1 MDKLII
7 IGFIVGALILALIIN
22 FVGEKK
28 KVKNFEKKL
37 KANFGKLA
45 RKEYDP
51 EKKNSYRAYYKK
63 HQNDNSFS
71 LDDITWND
79 AEGETLFTSI
89 NNCYSSCG
97 EEYLYYRLRNVDLN
111 ASKEDIDEYVSQ
123 TDKLIEDEET
133 RIKLQLA
140 FAMLGKTGR
149 HSVFDYI
156 SLLGNVKR
164 IPLFIFFIIWIGY
177 IAGIASIFVIGP
189 TAGICFLV
197 TWMIVCLILSIY
209 NKKTI
214 EAYMTSFEYIVRSLK
229 TTEKIVGMKIPMY
242 EKESKRLAELR
253 KELNGIRTSFLS
265 FIQTSN
271 RIGIADLASGM
282 VSLFN
287 SFVMIDL
294 FLFNLML
301 KFVIDKEDTYDE
313 IFSILGKME
322 SQIAIAN
329 LKASFEDT
337 CVPEFVDER
346 HIKAED
352 MIHPLV
358 ENCVAN
364 SYDAKRG
371 MLITGSNASGKST
384 FLRCVLV
391 NTILAETVYVACAK
405 NFSLK
410 KSYIYSSMS
419 LKDSLGGGESYYMAE
434 INSIKRIIDSLEAGY
449 NIICFLDEVLRGTNT
464 VERVAAATEILRV
477 LDNPNAMSFAATHD
491 IELTYLLEE
500 NYDNSFFREEFRK
513 EEGSESEDICF
524 TYKINEGRSD
534 TRNALKLLEIKGYP
548 TDMCEKAKRLS
559 QNFISTGEWKS
570 E

>member
-1 MDKLII
+1 MEKLVI
-7 IGFIVGALILALIIN
+7 IGFVFAALIFALILN
-22 FVGEKK
+22 HVGEKK
-28 KVKNFEKKL
+28 KIKNFVKKL
-37 KANFGKLA
+37 KANFGKLT

-51 EKKNSYRAYYKK
+51 EKRNSYRAYFIK
-63 HQNDNSFS
+63 HQDDNSFS
-71 LDDITWND
+71 IDDITWND

-123 TDKLIEDEET
+123 TDALIENEEV

-164 IPLFIFFIIWIGY
+164 IPLIVFFIIWIGY
-177 IAGIASIFVIGP
+177 IFGIASIFVVGP

-197 TWMIVCLILSIY
+197 TWMIVCLALSIY

-214 EAYMTSFEYIVRSLK
+214 EEYMTSFEYIVRSLK
-229 TTEKIVGMKIPMY
+229 TTEKIVGMKIPEY
-242 EKESKRLAELR
+242 EKESKRLSELR

-271 RIGIADLASGM
+271 RIGIADLASGA

-301 KFVIDKEDTYDE
+301 KFIIDKEDTYDE
-313 IFSILGKME
+313 IFSILGKIE

-329 LKASFEDT
+329 LKASFKDT
-337 CVPEFVDER
+337 SVPEFLEDR

-358 ENCVAN
+358 DNCVSN

-405 NFSLK
+405 KFSLK

-434 INSIKRIIDSLEAGY
+434 INSIKRIIDSLEAGD

-464 VERVAAATEILRV
+464 VERVAAATEILRF
-477 LDNPNAMSFAATHD
+477 LDNPYVLCFAATHD
-491 IELTYLLEE
+491 IELTYLLED
-500 NYDNSFFREEFRK
+500 NYDNYFFREEFRK
-513 EEGSESEDICF
+513 EEGSDSEDICF

>member
-1 MDKLII
+1 MDKIVI
-7 IGFIVGALILALIIN
+7 IGFVVGALILALIIN

-37 KANFGKLA
+37 KANFGKLV

-63 HQNDNSFS
+63 HQNDNSF
-71 LDDITWND
+71 LIDDITWND

-123 TDKLIEDEET
+123 TDRLIEDEGT

-337 CVPEFVDER
+337 CVPEFVEER

-434 INSIKRIIDSLEAGY
+434 INSIKRIIDSLEAGD

-500 NYDNSFFREEFRK
+500 NYDNYFFREEFRK
-513 EEGSESEDICF
+513 EEGSDSEDICF

-534 TRNALKLLEIKGYP
+534 TRNALRLLEIKGYP

-559 QNFISTGEWKS
+559 QNFINTGEWKAD
-570 E
+570 

>member
-22 FVGEKK
+22 FIGEKK
-28 KVKNFEKKL
+28 KVKNFVIKL
-37 KANFGKLA
+37 KANFGKLN

-51 EKKNSYRAYYKK
+51 EKKNSYRAYFIK

-71 LDDITWND
+71 IDDITWND
-79 AEGETLFTSI
+79 AEGETLFTSV

-97 EEYLYYRLRNVDLN
+97 EEYLYYKLRNVNLD
-111 ASKEDIDEYVSQ
+111 ATKEEIDTYVSQ
-123 TDKLIEDEET
+123 TDELIKDEET

-164 IPLFIFFIIWIGY
+164 IPLIVFFVIWLGY
-177 IAGIASIFVIGP
+177 IGGIASIFLIGP

-197 TWMIVCLILSIY
+197 TWMIVSLALSIY

-242 EKESKRLAELR
+242 EKETARLSELR

-271 RIGIADLASGM
+271 RMGIADLASGM
-282 VSLFN
+282 LALLN
-287 SFVMIDL
+287 SFIMIDL

-301 KFVIDKEDTYDE
+301 KFVVDKEDTYDE
-313 IFSILGKME
+313 IFSILGKIE

-337 CVPEFVDER
+337 CVPEFLDER
-346 HIKAED
+346 KIKAED

-364 SYDAKRG
+364 SYEAGRG

-391 NTILAETVYVACAK
+391 NTILAETVYMACAK

-410 KSYIYSSMS
+410 RSYIYSSMS

-434 INSIKRIIDSLEAGY
+434 INSIKRIIDSLEEG
-449 NIICFLDEVLRGTNT
+449 NEIICFLDEVLRGTNT
-464 VERVAAATEILRV
+464 VERVAAATEILRY
-477 LDNPNAMSFAATHD
+477 LDNPRVLSFAATHD
-491 IELTYLLEE
+491 IELTYLLEG
-500 NYDNSFFREEFRK
+500 NYDNYFFREEFKK
-513 EEGSESEDICF
+513 EEGSDTEDICF
-524 TYKINEGRSD
+524 TYKINQGRSD

-548 TDMCEKAKRLS
+548 KNMCDRAKELS
-559 QNFISTGEWKS
+559 QNFINTGEWKID
-570 E
+570 

>member
-79 AEGETLFTSI
+79 TEGETLFTSI

-97 EEYLYYRLRNVDLN
+97 EEYLYYRLRKVDLN

-164 IPLFIFFIIWIGY
+164 IPLFVFFIIWIGY

>member
-164 IPLFIFFIIWIGY
+164 IPLFVFFIIWIGY

-434 INSIKRIIDSLEAGY
+434 INSIKRIIDSLEAGD

-500 NYDNSFFREEFRK
+500 NYDNYFFREEFRK

-548 TDMCEKAKRLS
+548 TDMCERAKRLS

>member
-22 FVGEKK
+22 FIGEKK
-28 KVKNFEKKL
+28 KVKNFVIKL
-37 KANFGKLA
+37 KANFGILN

-51 EKKNSYRAYYKK
+51 EKKNSYRAYFIK

-71 LDDITWND
+71 IDDITWND
-79 AEGETLFTSI
+79 AEGETLFTSV

-97 EEYLYYRLRNVDLN
+97 EEYLYYKLRNVNLD
-111 ASKEDIDEYVSQ
+111 ATKEEIDTFVSQ
-123 TDKLIEDEET
+123 TDELIKDEDT

-164 IPLFIFFIIWIGY
+164 IPLIVFFVIWLGY
-177 IAGIASIFVIGP
+177 IGGIASIFLIGP

-197 TWMIVCLILSIY
+197 TWMIVSLALSIY

-242 EKESKRLAELR
+242 EKETARLSELR

-271 RIGIADLASGM
+271 RMSIADLASGM
-282 VSLFN
+282 LALLN
-287 SFVMIDL
+287 SFIMIDL

-313 IFSILGKME
+313 IFSILGKIE

-337 CVPEFVDER
+337 CVPVFLDER
-346 HIKAED
+346 KIKAED

-364 SYDAKRG
+364 SYEAGRG

-391 NTILAETVYVACAK
+391 NTILAETVYMACAK

-410 KSYIYSSMS
+410 RSYIYSSMS

-434 INSIKRIIDSLEAGY
+434 INSIKRIIDSLEEG
-449 NIICFLDEVLRGTNT
+449 NEIICFLDEVLRGTNT
-464 VERVAAATEILRV
+464 VERVAAATEILRY
-477 LDNPNAMSFAATHD
+477 LDNPRVLSFAATHD
-491 IELTYLLEE
+491 IELTYLLEG
-500 NYDNSFFREEFRK
+500 NYYNYFFREEFKK
-513 EEGSESEDICF
+513 EEGSDTEDICF
-524 TYKINEGRSD
+524 TYKINQGRSD

-548 TDMCEKAKRLS
+548 KNMCDRAKELS
-559 QNFISTGEWKS
+559 QNFINTGEWKID
-570 E
+570 